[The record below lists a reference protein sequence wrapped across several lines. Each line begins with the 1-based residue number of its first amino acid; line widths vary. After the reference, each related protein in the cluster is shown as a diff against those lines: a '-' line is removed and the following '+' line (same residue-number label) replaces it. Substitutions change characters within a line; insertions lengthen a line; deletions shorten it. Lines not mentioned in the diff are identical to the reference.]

1 MELSL
6 RESGFSLSVD
16 KKNVLKG
23 KYNVKETEE
32 IKYKSWF
39 KNLI

>member
-16 KKNVLKG
+16 KNVLKG
-23 KYNVKETEE
+23 KYNVKETEK
-32 IKYKSWF
+32 IKYTKVGS
-39 KNLI
+39 KI